1 MPPYQ
6 GDVEELKHPLDLRKF
21 FDYYDDGDPYHLS
34 AVGMWMEAINKAD
47 PSILDSSA
55 DWFETWKWGG
65 KRKDLR
71 TPSEWIALE

>member
-6 GDVEELKHPLDLRKF
+6 GIVEELKHPLDLRTF
-21 FDYYDDGDPYHLS
+21 FEYFDDGDPYHLS
-34 AVGMWMEAINKAD
+34 AVGELMEAINKAD

-55 DWFETWKWGG
+55 DWFNTWKWGG

-71 TPSEWIALE
+71 RHNESIVLE